1 MLKVIVCGFIKH
13 YFTKIKNICN
23 KTFPVVNF
31 YLFSESL
38 VNSNVLEIMQVSREH
53 MGVYLC
59 IASNGI
65 PPPAIKKTKLE
76 VACELNLSL

>member
-1 MLKVIVCGFIKH
+1 MIFI
-13 YFTKIKNICN
+13 
-23 KTFPVVNF
+23 P
-31 YLFSESL
+31 ESL

-53 MGVYLC
+53 MGVYIC

-76 VACELNLSL
+76 VACELNLHFLMQLRTLTC

>member
-1 MLKVIVCGFIKH
+1 MCVFLVNVI
-13 YFTKIKNICN
+13 KIHDN
-23 KTFPVVNF
+23 KFFYVDI

-53 MGVYLC
+53 MGVYIC

-76 VACELNLSL
+76 VACELNLLF

>member
-1 MLKVIVCGFIKH
+1 MVFI
-13 YFTKIKNICN
+13 
-23 KTFPVVNF
+23 P
-31 YLFSESL
+31 ESL

-53 MGVYLC
+53 MGVYIC

-76 VACELNLSL
+76 VACE